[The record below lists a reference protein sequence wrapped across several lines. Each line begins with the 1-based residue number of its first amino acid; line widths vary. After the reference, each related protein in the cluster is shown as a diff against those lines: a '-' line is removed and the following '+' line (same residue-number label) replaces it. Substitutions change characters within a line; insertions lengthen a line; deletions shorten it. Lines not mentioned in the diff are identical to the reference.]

1 MEGIFLSVKLCL
13 AQNTRPYKIEVYG
26 LQDNYIG
33 VLQSYSDVFLGQV
46 VSPKLSIQDD
56 GTQTLTFSIPYYYI
70 DKETNMR
77 VQNPRWR
84 DAENGI
90 LAENTRVLKV
100 SVEYPDGVRVYPF
113 IIDKITDKRDNNF
126 QVMKEVEASGLA
138 FAELGKT
145 GYKLELNEQTL
156 KNDWKT
162 DDTILPTLNYW
173 LDKVFPN
180 KKDDSGNIIQWLTPW
195 SYEVRM
201 DWSNY
206 IDADRRAANKM
217 YEDIHTTSWKLTQDK
232 TTLVSDG
239 ISELQEKARLVDCAE
254 SNRYNITQ
262 DIAEIFGVFCVYEYA
277 CDNRGQ
283 FIKSQIINLGG
294 NKYRATTGRKAVFY
308 NKAIKTDNP
317 LHFTYQ
323 HNLQTISRTLDSSEL
338 YTKLYVS
345 PIESNTMDT
354 GYVNIADA
362 ESNPLMDD
370 FLLNFDYL
378 YSIGSIN
385 DFQKKTIEEYKVSL
399 HSINKDISD
408 IEETIAN
415 QTIEENDLSANQQS
429 AKEGIN
435 NAREQYNEYKVLAD
449 NEIYKTPVH
458 KDVNNRY
465 TGIFVPSAEKGI
477 LICELKLEGVLIDGY
492 ELSCYTDVK
501 YSRENV
507 LFSSKDLQMVSSITT
522 PLNTTQFYGLL
533 DEYGFLKSIYTSI
546 SNPIMTSTGMVTY
559 LDLYYSPKN
568 KYEKILQKFEELE
581 ALNTKKYNKY
591 TADLKTLRTSLDA
604 NTKKRDELLL
614 EKERLN
620 YRFERLMGGALREGF
635 WTPDSYDDVGQLTKQ
650 VAHNGDGLLWDTIPF
665 DGETELYY
673 YATPEDATSDTKTY
687 YPYIDLSGITFPI
700 TDTFALVLTKNY
712 STYTTTE
719 NFTGGP
725 AKVIL
730 DSVSYYFNLS
740 GYDGANHK
748 ILLGVDYISSMP
760 VWVTADGNT
769 IPVSKTE
776 IAGAVNLTS
785 RFEGLNGSLSNL
797 KLYPNA
803 GYTIGFIKVDGTV
816 KPIALL
822 NNDNLNYESYKTGK
836 IYYIDEN
843 SVYQLLGKKQETC
856 SASTICVYPRIFLNH
871 RNVNYESDEFTITKS
886 ASTNA
891 EEGTKIERYIDY
903 SVLLREWKPYITL
916 KVSSTNSVQDIME
929 KYFHCNFRVS
939 RANEQLYL
947 DAKQVALDNS
957 QPKYSYDLTI
967 ANIPDEIHEI
977 LLGQL
982 AYINDY
988 SLSIYQATGYVS
1000 GFELALDDPKEDSI
1014 TIQNYKTKFEDLFST
1029 ITASSEAMKVNK
1041 RSYDIAASGF
1051 TSGGSLA
1058 PTILEKSIGTANI
1071 SFNFSKTKVAIDN
1084 TGGITLTNET
1094 PYTNGVYGQ
1103 VALRGGGIFCSN
1115 SVDEVGNRIWNSAI
1129 TPNGIN
1135 AGLITTGQLDTNLI
1149 KIYNG
1154 NNIAFQWNSE
1164 GLYAYKTLDDGTPD
1178 LSQYVKYS
1186 QNGLEYINNING
1198 KEVST
1203 VSLGWDGLDITAQD
1217 GAVSLNGSQGLII
1230 KNHKKDIIV
1239 ALGKSSDELYGLRM
1253 YQWDYTGST
1262 PKQELNFYA
1271 DNNGQLYLRQSLNVG
1286 DQAGINGL
1294 ANIVDESN
1302 GGKTIMMWAGQT
1314 NGDPASAPFIVYK
1327 DGSIKA
1333 TGGKIGSLEIENIEE
1348 SIKQY
1353 SIRIISSAG
1362 DTFTNGV
1369 ATTTILTIE
1378 LYKGSDQITVPSG
1391 YTMTYQWYKKNSDD
1405 WAAIADATQNSY
1417 QVLMADKD
1425 SYRCKATLTKEGDT

>member
-13 AQNTRPYKIEVYG
+13 AQNTRPYKMEVYG

-33 VLQSYSDVFLGQV
+33 VLQSYSDIFLGQV

-56 GTQTLTFSIPYYYI
+56 GTQTLTFSIPHYYI
-70 DKETNMR
+70 DQETNLR
-77 VQNPRWR
+77 VENPRWR

-90 LAENTRVLKV
+90 LAENTRVIKV
-100 SVEYPDGVRVYPF
+100 FIDYSGNQVVYPF
-113 IIDKITDKRDNNF
+113 IIDKITDKRDSNF

-195 SYEVRM
+195 SYEIRM

-206 IDADRRAANKM
+206 IDADQRAANKM
-217 YEDIHTTSWKLTQDK
+217 YEDIHTTSWKLSQDK
-232 TTLVSDG
+232 TALVSDG

-262 DIAEIFGVFCVYEYA
+262 DIAEAFGVFCVYEYA

-283 FIKSQIINLGG
+283 FIKSDIIDLGSG
-294 NKYRATTGRKAVFY
+294 KYCATTGRKAVFY

-323 HNLQTISRTLDSSEL
+323 HNLQTVSRTLDSSEL

-399 HSINKDISD
+399 HTINKEIAD
-408 IEETIAN
+408 IEQVIAN
-415 QTIEENDLSANQQS
+415 QTVKENDLSADQTA

-435 NAREQYNEYKVLAD
+435 NAREQYNEYQVLAN
-449 NEIYKTPVH
+449 NEIYTTPVH

-465 TGIFVPSAEKGI
+465 TGIFTPSTEQGI
-477 LICELKLEGVLIDGY
+477 LICNLKLEGVLVDGY
-492 ELSCYTDVK
+492 ELSCYKDVK
-501 YSRENV
+501 YSTTETI
-507 LFSSKDLQMVSSITT
+507 FSSKDLQMVSKVST
-522 PLNTTQFYGLL
+522 PLNNSQFYGLL
-533 DEYGFLKSIYTSI
+533 DEYGFLDSIYTSI
-546 SNPIMTSTGMVTY
+546 SNPKLSSTGMVTY
-559 LDLYYSPKN
+559 FDLYYSPVN
-568 KYEKILQKFEELE
+568 KYQKILDKFKELE
-581 ALNTKKYNKY
+581 DLNTTKYDSITKQLS
-591 TADLKTLRTSLDA
+591 TLQTELKA
-604 NTKKRDELLL
+604 NTEKRDKLL
-614 EKERLN
+614 EDKEALN

-635 WTPDSYDDVGQLTKQ
+635 WTPDSYDDVGQLVKQ
-650 VAHNGDGLLWDTIPF
+650 VAHNGDAFLWDTNPF
-665 DGETELYY
+665 DGETIPYY
-673 YATPEDATSDTKTY
+673 YDSAEGATSGQKIY
-687 YPYIDLSGITFPI
+687 YPYIDLSGITTPI
-700 TDTFALVLTKNY
+700 TDTFALILTKKY

-725 AKVIL
+725 SKVIV
-730 DSVSYYFNLS
+730 DSTTYYFNLT
-740 GYDGANHK
+740 GYKGANHK
-748 ILLGVDYISSMP
+748 ILLGITPSSI
-760 VWVTADGNT
+760 WVRADGKT
-769 IPVSKTE
+769 IPVSTTE
-776 IAGAVNLTS
+776 IANAVNLTS
-785 RFEGLNGSLSNL
+785 HFDGLNGSLNMV

-803 GYTIGFIKVDGTV
+803 GYTLGFIKVGSTI

-822 NNDNLNYESYKTGK
+822 NNDNLDYETYKSGD
-836 IYYIDEN
+836 IYYINET
-843 SVYQLLGKKQETC
+843 STSIKLEKSQETFT
-856 SASTICVYPRIFLNH
+856 SSISYVYPRIFLDY
-871 RNVNYESDEFTITKS
+871 RNVNYQSDEFSITKAAS
-886 ASTNA
+886 AA
-891 EEGTKIERYIDY
+891 EIAEGTKIENYIDY
-903 SVLLREWKPYITL
+903 TILLREWKPYITL
-916 KVSSTNSVQDIME
+916 KVSSTNSAQDIME
-929 KYFHCNFRVS
+929 KYFHCSFRVS

-967 ANIPDEIHEI
+967 ANIPDEIREI

-982 AYINDY
+982 VYINDY

-1058 PTILEKSIGTANI
+1058 PTILEKSIGAANI

-1115 SVDEVGNRIWNSAI
+1115 SLDEVGNRIWNSAI

-1198 KEVST
+1198 KETST
-1203 VSLGWDGLDITAQD
+1203 VSLGWNGLDITAQD

-1230 KNHKKDIIV
+1230 KNAEGKIVV
-1239 ALGKSSDELYGLRM
+1239 ALGRSNDTDPLYGLRM
-1253 YQWDYTGST
+1253 YQNG
-1262 PKQELNFYA
+1262 ELNFYA
-1271 DNNGQLYLRQSLNVG
+1271 DNNGQLYLRQSINVG
-1286 DQAGINGL
+1286 DQAGINGF
-1294 ANIVDESN
+1294 ANITDSSN
-1302 GGKTIMMWAGQT
+1302 GKTIMMWAGQT
-1314 NGDPASAPFIVYK
+1314 GENPESSPFIVYK

-1333 TGGKIGSLEIENIEE
+1333 TGGKIGSLDIENIEE

-1362 DTFTNGV
+1362 ETFTNGV

-1391 YTMTYQWYKKNSDD
+1391 YTIAYQWYKKNGDN
-1405 WAAIADATQNSY
+1405 WTAITDATQGSY
-1417 QVLMADKD
+1417 QVLMADKE
-1425 SYRCKATLTKEGDT
+1425 SYRCKATLTKEGDV